1 MLIQFSFKNYKSFKE
16 EATLDLS
23 ATKMTE
29 FSERVVTIGSEKI
42 LPVAAIY
49 GANASGKSNI
59 YNAFGYMSNY
69 VSESFKYGD
78 EDENP
83 LMMNQVL
90 RFILHCLMI
99 RQKRFLT
106 MDFV

>member
-1 MLIQFSFKNYKSFKE
+1 MQVESLIFTTPLGICQTMFLNPLNMVMKMKS
-16 EATLDLS
+16 L
-23 ATKMTE
+23 
-29 FSERVVTIGSEKI
+29 
-42 LPVAAIY
+42 
-49 GANASGKSNI
+49 KSLAQRLF
-59 YNAFGYMSNY
+59 YLTQ
-69 VSESFKYGD
+69 
-78 EDENP
+78 NP